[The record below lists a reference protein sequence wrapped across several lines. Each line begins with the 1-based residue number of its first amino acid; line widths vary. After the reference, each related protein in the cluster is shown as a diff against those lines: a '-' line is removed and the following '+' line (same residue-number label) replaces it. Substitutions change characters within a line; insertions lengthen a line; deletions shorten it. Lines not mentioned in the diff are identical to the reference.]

1 MWICGRGR
9 RRGSCER
16 AVKAL
21 GVRVQLV
28 AVLNVLAVLLVALG
42 AGVAAALVAPLL
54 GVGVGC
60 VVLGVG
66 CGALARAVEA

>member
-1 MWICGRGR
+1 M
-9 RRGSCER
+9 
-16 AVKAL
+16 KAL